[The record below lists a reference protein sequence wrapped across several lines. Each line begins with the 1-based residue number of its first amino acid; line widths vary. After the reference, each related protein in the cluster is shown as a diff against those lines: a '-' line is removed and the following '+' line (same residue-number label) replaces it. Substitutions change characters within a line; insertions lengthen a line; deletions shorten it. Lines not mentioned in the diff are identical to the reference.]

1 MVHLLYATQ
10 PINSLWLDSYAIG
23 MREVHSIC
31 GWGHNHQLQ
40 IQIAINTLETFPVM
54 TWSSDP
60 LTGTPGVDKTWCQ
73 ATELDPYF
81 QSLSHTEAKLM

>member
-1 MVHLLYATQ
+1 
-10 PINSLWLDSYAIG
+10 
-23 MREVHSIC
+23 
-31 GWGHNHQLQ
+31 
-40 IQIAINTLETFPVM
+40 M
-54 TWSSDP
+54 TWSPDP